1 MNEGGHTTGLPWITS
16 RTNVASGCRLFAMTL
31 VLVMGCRGSGPAPRA
46 TDTTL
51 ERHVKRANVA
61 FAEGQ
66 IEQAID
72 EYRKA
77 VRRAWAMDDPYESG
91 TAAYNLAACL
101 LSHAQTQQAKDWLVD
116 ARVELQRAGA
126 SVGNVLLLE
135 AKIAQSEA
143 RFDDAMSLTR
153 RAACEAPPCPDDGL
167 RTCTHY
173 QDPCDEG
180 CVTQIPCVGPRV
192 EKKRAAKDCAAAY
205 QAQIHLVRARSAA
218 EQYELARAEAE
229 LSCARDLAAEV
240 CSDDLQAELHNVAA
254 LIHIAKGEYLQAAR
268 HLDHEAVALRRAGNY
283 REIPNALEIASASY
297 EQLGLF
303 GLSADRLCRV
313 ARILYGRGEFERA
326 WQYVQTAVPMAET
339 ACSEPTQIRLALLAN
354 EIALALTQRG
364 ESLPE
369 QTEQDEELE
378 MLAPE
383 NADEPGDARLL
394 DGLL

>member
-1 MNEGGHTTGLPWITS
+1 M
-16 RTNVASGCRLFAMTL
+16 ML
-31 VLVMGCRGSGPAPRA
+31 VLAIGCRGTGRSERA
-46 TDTTL
+46 IDTTL
-51 ERHVKRANVA
+51 QRHIKRAEVA

-101 LSHAQTQQAKDWLVD
+101 LSHAQTDQAKDWLVD
-116 ARVELQRAGA
+116 ARVELQRAGT

-143 RFDDAMSLTR
+143 RFEDAMRLTQ
-153 RAACEAPPCPDDGL
+153 RAACEVPPCPDDGL
-167 RTCTHY
+167 RACNHH

-180 CVTQIPCVGPRV
+180 CVSQIPCVGPRI
-192 EKKRAAKDCAAAY
+192 EQRRNAKDCAAAY

-218 EQYELARAEAE
+218 EQYDLARAEAE
-229 LSCARDLAAEV
+229 LSCAKRLAADV
-240 CSDDLQAELHNVAA
+240 CSEDLQAELHNVAA

-268 HLDHEAVALRRAGNY
+268 HLDHEAAALRRAGNY
-283 REIPNALEIASASY
+283 REIPGALEIASAAY

-313 ARILYGRGEFERA
+313 ARILYARGDFETA
-326 WQYVQTAVPMAET
+326 WRYVQMAIPMAES
-339 ACSEPTQIRLALLAN
+339 ACSEATQIRLALLAN
-354 EIALALTQRG
+354 EIALAITQRG

-369 QTEQDEELE
+369 PSQRDEELE

-383 NADEPGDARLL
+383 NASEEASTAPDF